1 MKIFTNKKKVISQ
14 ISGIKNMG
22 FIPTMGGLHN
32 GHKSLILKAKKKS
45 KKVIVSIFVN
55 PKQFSSLND
64 LKKYPKNISHDI
76 KILKKMKIDYLYIP
90 NYKDI
95 YSFQTKKKIYLSKYS
110 KILCG
115 EKRPGHFKGV
125 INVVNR
131 FIEIINPKYIY
142 LGKKDYQQLL
152 LIKDHILHNQIK
164 TKVVSC
170 PTIRESNGV
179 AMSSRN
185 KNLNKKQ
192 MNIASK
198 IFKYLRNNKKN
209 ILKFCSIRKKVNVLH
224 KILSLGATNI
234 DYIQCI
240 DLKTF
245 KITKSNKTK
254 FNIFISYYLDNVRL
268 IDNL

>member
-1 MKIFTNKKKVISQ
+1 MKIFTNKKKVKSQ
-14 ISGIKNMG
+14 ISGIKNMA
-22 FIPTMGGLHN
+22 FIPTMGGLHK

-45 KKVIVSIFVN
+45 NKIIVSIFVN
-55 PKQFSSLND
+55 PKQFNSLND
-64 LKKYPKNISHDI
+64 FKKYPKNISRDI
-76 KILKKMKIDYLYIP
+76 KILKKMKIDYLYMP

-95 YSFQTKKKIYLSKYS
+95 YSFKTQKKIYLSKYS

-115 EKRPGHFKGV
+115 KKRPGHFKGV

-142 LGKKDYQQLL
+142 LGKKDYQQLIV
-152 LIKDHILHNQIK
+152 IKNHIIQNHIK

-170 PTIRESNGV
+170 PTIREINGV

-185 KNLNKKQ
+185 KNLNKIQ
-192 MNIASK
+192 LNIASK
-198 IFKYLRNNKKN
+198 IFKYLKRNKKN
-209 ILKFCSIRKKVNVLH
+209 ILKLYIMRKKSNVVN
-224 KILSLGATNI
+224 KILSLGATSI

-245 KITKSNKTK
+245 KNTKSNKK
-254 FNIFISYYLDNVRL
+254 RFNIFISYYLGNVRL